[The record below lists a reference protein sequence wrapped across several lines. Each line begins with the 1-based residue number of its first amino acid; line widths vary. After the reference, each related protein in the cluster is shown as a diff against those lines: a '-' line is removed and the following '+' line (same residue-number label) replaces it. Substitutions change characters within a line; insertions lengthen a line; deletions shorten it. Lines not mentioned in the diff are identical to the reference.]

1 MEYPKPGEELIDDTK
16 QELEISQEKG
26 GALVPSSPQSA
37 LESLDALIAQKPS
50 VEKIRELLALKEI
63 ALKQKRE
70 DTLVILLYL
79 PLMLTMF
86 LVLLLVFVPLSSEIQ
101 QVLAALIAIFTVF
114 SLSVF
119 KSAVR

>member
-37 LESLDALIAQKPS
+37 LESLDTLIAQKPS

-79 PLMLTMF
+79 PL
-86 LVLLLVFVPLSSEIQ
+86 LLLVFVPLSSEIQ
-101 QVLAALIAIFTVF
+101 QVLATLIAIFTVF